1 LRHLL
6 NLSNVGQGA
15 LRHDLTEPTPMPRD
29 CAVTLEDLVQRGL
42 DRITVSCASCGR
54 AGSYKLVRALD
65 RWGLD
70 AKLPDI
76 LADLTRDCGK
86 TPSAAI
92 LDRCEARFEGLV

>member
-1 LRHLL
+1 MF

-15 LRHDLTEPTPMPRD
+15 LRHDLTEPTFMPRD
-29 CAVTLEDLVQRGL
+29 GAVTLEDLVQRGL
-42 DRITVSCASCGR
+42 DRITISCATCGR
-54 AGSYKLVRALD
+54 AGSYKLARALD
-65 RWGLD
+65 LWGPD